1 MQAIL
6 KQHEQRLTAMDK
18 CWKVP
23 YAWLQACIGQGGQD
37 YLTKAFLSCLPDD
50 AQSITPAESVQAI
63 QVLIASKLY
72 SFSSRGAQGAVNA
85 AQDMVN
91 SLVHGFAPSL
101 VQNPSSFMTQVW
113 ARLPNFCKY
122 EFNGT
127 KLVGKA
133 ACKAMLKD
141 IDWVSC
147 NTCT

>member
-1 MQAIL
+1 M
-6 KQHEQRLTAMDK
+6 
-18 CWKVP
+18 
-23 YAWLQACIGQGGQD
+23 
-37 YLTKAFLSCLPDD
+37 
-50 AQSITPAESVQAI
+50 
-63 QVLIASKLY
+63 
-72 SFSSRGAQGAVNA
+72 
-85 AQDMVN
+85 
-91 SLVHGFAPSL
+91 

>member
-1 MQAIL
+1 MVLRAPPL
-6 KQHEQRLTAMDK
+6 QR
-18 CWKVP
+18 
-23 YAWLQACIGQGGQD
+23 
-37 YLTKAFLSCLPDD
+37 
-50 AQSITPAESVQAI
+50 VQAI
-63 QVLIASKLY
+63 QLLIASKLY

-85 AQDMVN
+85 AQAMVN

-101 VQNPSSFMTQVW
+101 AQNPSSFMTQVW

-122 EFNGT
+122 EFNGA

-147 NTCT
+147 NSCT